1 MLDKLKSLF
10 VVEDEDAT
18 KKTNEKNEQEKA
30 PKVEKPSSANAVN
43 VALDKSIPKKGEG
56 QPEEKFVNRL
66 LNAIEQNNIEGFD
79 YLEYKQSLQSLGGME
94 MDEATKFKSSLA
106 MAKTMGATP
115 EVLISSASH
124 YLKVLKV
131 EENKFQSAL
140 SNQHEKVVNGT
151 NEQMAKLEQ
160 TIANK
165 EKQIETLQKEIAE
178 AKALLQKNKSGVEGN
193 LQKINTT
200 KQGFYAAYHIV
211 VDQIQSDIEK
221 MQKYFA

>member
-211 VDQIQSDIEK
+211 VDQIQSDIDK